1 MPTSSEHGNPAEP
14 EPPPPHDEGLPPRP
28 GRIVIAARQ
37 RGADG
42 TALGHLVVHLPHACA
57 SLTVVCG
64 AAYLID
70 KLGGPSWWIICGTWV
85 LSGGLVFH
93 RPCERILARR
103 LFGLRH
109 PTPDE
114 DRVLRHVWR
123 EVTARAGVNSAAYH
137 LWVEDSDGVN
147 AMAAAGHIIGVTRH
161 SLRHLP
167 AAQLA
172 GVLAHELGHH
182 VRGHS
187 WTSLLTFWYALP
199 GRLTWRLFR
208 VLASRVDRLPVGT
221 AAVLIGLVGAIT
233 VALATATYGLV
244 LLPFITPYLAAAV
257 SRRAELRADE
267 HAANLGFASQL
278 ITVLCNEHEREQVA
292 RAHAAALDLPAKDE
306 GVVARLLDSHPDLH
320 TRLHHLRAHLESR
333 R

>member
-1 MPTSSEHGNPAEP
+1 MPISSEHDDPAEP
-14 EPPPPHDEGLPPRP
+14 EPLPPHDENLPLRP

-37 RGADG
+37 RGADRA
-42 TALGHLVVHLPHACA
+42 ALGHLALYLPHACA

-64 AAYLID
+64 AAYLVQL
-70 KLGGPSWWIICGTWV
+70 LGGPPWWLLCGTWV
-85 LSGGLVFH
+85 LSGGLAFH
-93 RPCERILARR
+93 QPFERILARR

-114 DRVLRHVWR
+114 DRILRHVWR
-123 EVTARAGVNSAAYH
+123 EVTARAGVNSAVYH

-161 SLRHLP
+161 SVRHLP

-172 GVLAHELGHH
+172 AVLAHELGHH
-182 VRGHS
+182 ARGHS

-199 GRLTWRLFR
+199 GRLTWRLLR
-208 VLASRVDRLPVGT
+208 TLASRVDRLPVGA

-233 VALATATYGLV
+233 IALAKATYGLI

-267 HAANLGFASQL
+267 HAARLGFAHHL
-278 ITVLCNEHEREQVA
+278 ITVLCKEHEREEAA
-292 RAHAAALDLPAKDE
+292 RAHAAALDLPAEDE
-306 GVVARLLDSHPDLH
+306 GFVARLLDSHPDLH
-320 TRLHHLRAHLESR
+320 TRLHHLRAHVQR
-333 R
+333 GR